1 MTLVNNYMELKIFDD
16 FSKIPVPDSIKDK
29 VPIFALPIYASWIK
43 IQKGYSTIWF
53 LGEDY
58 ENQLMVP
65 FAVMKKG
72 PFKKGMFLTAVLT
85 ITGDC
90 PEDLEKIFLDRIIKW
105 LSGKKLCDWIQQSP
119 NWAIYR
125 TYPENAIAIPFGS
138 YIVDIKSNSTEKLF
152 NNIKP
157 NTRGDIRK
165 AQLLGI
171 NLVDGQS
178 KMKDL
183 FELIKNTAERANISY
198 PSLDQVKSMHNHFG
212 NHIKSCI
219 AYYKGIP
226 QAGVIFFYTRFCI
239 FAMYAGS
246 IKNPARGSNAFIF
259 WNTAIEKAK
268 NEGIMKFDL
277 VGAIINPKKGT
288 KDYQIQ
294 KFKESLG
301 ARLHQ
306 GYIWKYVISKKKYLI
321 YKLYIRGIFLLNR
334 KLKNLDIIDRLLA
347 S

>member
-1 MTLVNNYMELKIFDD
+1 MELQVFDD
-16 FSKIPVPDSIKDK
+16 FSKIPVSDSIKDK
-29 VPIFALPIYASWIK
+29 VPVFALPVYASWIN

-53 LGEDY
+53 LGEDN
-58 ENQLMVP
+58 ENQLMIP

-85 ITGDC
+85 IMGDC
-90 PEDLEKIFLDRIIKW
+90 PEELEKVFLDRIIKW
-105 LSGKKLCDWIQQSP
+105 LCEEKLCDWIQQSP
-119 NWAIYR
+119 NWAIYQ

-138 YIVDIKSNSTEKLF
+138 YIIDIESNSTEELF
-152 NNIKP
+152 NNIKT

-171 NLVDGQS
+171 NLFEGQT
-178 KMKDL
+178 KIEDL
-183 FELIKNTAERANISY
+183 FTLIKNTAERANISY

-226 QAGVIFFYTRFCI
+226 QAGVIFFYTPFCI

-246 IKNPARGSNAFIF
+246 IKNPARGSNSFLY
-259 WNTAIEKAK
+259 WHTAIEKAK
-268 NEGIMKFDL
+268 NEGVKKFDF
-277 VGAIINPKKGT
+277 VGAIINPGKLS

-301 ARLHQ
+301 ATLQ
-306 GYIWKYVISKKKYLI
+306 KGFMWKFIFSKKKYLV
-321 YKLYIRGIFLLNR
+321 YQFYVQSVFLF
-334 KLKNLDIIDRLLA
+334 KNGRRHLDLIDRLLVR
-347 S
+347 